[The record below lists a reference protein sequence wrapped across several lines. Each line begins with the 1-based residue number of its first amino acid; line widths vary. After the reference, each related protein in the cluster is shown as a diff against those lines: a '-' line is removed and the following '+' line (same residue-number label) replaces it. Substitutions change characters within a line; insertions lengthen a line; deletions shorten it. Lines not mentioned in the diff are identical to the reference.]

1 MEEREKT
8 SASNL
13 GSEIQNIVQS
23 AVSQGNFQ
31 NLNREITKTVNA
43 AINQVNKE
51 LGQAQNRMQGKTQEG
66 TVSKMM
72 YRDGVYS
79 TYSPEEDKPQE
90 GTLQGKNYSNV
101 KKMQAIVPR
110 RYDSPLVSSK
120 PPGRVSNVV
129 ATTFGAMG
137 TMGFGLSEFILGI
150 LMLAGVNEGGNGI
163 QIAFGILLP
172 FLAGSIFLLSKG
184 SSIRKRLRRYHQY
197 VKRLHGRT
205 FCEIKEL
212 ALEVDKDEKFV
223 VKDIKKMLELKMF
236 PQGRL
241 SDKKDYLLLNAESYE
256 QYTRAQNALEQREK
270 KEAEEQR
277 LKEANPYFNE
287 MREAVT
293 DGESYLKQIREANDA
308 IPGEEI
314 SRKLYDLEDIIG
326 RIFTELEKN
335 PDKIG
340 EMKKFM
346 DYYLPTTIKLVNAY
360 CEFDKYTVE
369 TDNIRNSKKEIE
381 NTIDTIIKAFYKLF
395 DSLFDD
401 KAMDIATDISVLNTM
416 FAQEGLKEPDF
427 NLMEEAPFSDL
438 QREKQ

>member
-1 MEEREKT
+1 MEGREKT

-13 GSEIQNIVQS
+13 GNEIQDIVQS

-31 NLNREITKTVNA
+31 NLNSEITKTVRT
-43 AINQVNKE
+43 AIDQVNKE
-51 LGQAQNRMQGKTQEG
+51 LGQAQNHIQGKAKKHIEP
-66 TVSKMM
+66 KMM

-79 TYSPEEDKPQE
+79 TYSSEEDKPE
-90 GTLQGKNYSNV
+90 ETSPNSPKSRNYSKV
-101 KKMQAIVPR
+101 RQMHAIAPK

-129 ATTFGAMG
+129 ATVFG
-137 TMGFGLSEFILGI
+137 TMGLVGFGLAEGILGI
-150 LMLAGVNEGGNGI
+150 LMLAGVAADGNGLE
-163 QIAFGILLP
+163 IAFGILLP
-172 FLAGSIFLLSKG
+172 FLVGSIFLFSKG
-184 SSIRKRLRRYHQY
+184 RSIKKRLNRYREY

-205 FCEIKEL
+205 FCEIREL
-212 ALEVDKDEKFV
+212 ALAVDKDEKFV
-223 VKDIKKMLELKMF
+223 IKDIKRMLELKMF

-256 QYTRAQNALEQREK
+256 QYAQAQYALEQREK
-270 KEAEEQR
+270 QAAEEQR
-277 LKEANPYFNE
+277 LKESNPYFNE
-287 MREAVT
+287 MREVVT
-293 DGESYLKQIREANDA
+293 DGENYLRQLREANDA

-314 SRKLYDLEDIIG
+314 SRKLYELEDIIR

-340 EMKKFM
+340 EMTKFM
-346 DYYLPTTIKLVNAY
+346 NYYLPTTIKLVNAY
-360 CEFDKYTVE
+360 HEFDKYTVE
-369 TDNIRNSKKEIE
+369 TDNIKNSKREIE

-427 NLMEEAPFSDL
+427 
-438 QREKQ
+438 K